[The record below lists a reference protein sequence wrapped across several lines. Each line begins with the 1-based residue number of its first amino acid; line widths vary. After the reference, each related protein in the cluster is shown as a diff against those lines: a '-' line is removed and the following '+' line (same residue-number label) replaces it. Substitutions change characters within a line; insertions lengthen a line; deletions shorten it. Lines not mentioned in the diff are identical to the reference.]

1 MTASSGGNVM
11 TTDIK
16 RNRNILIAVDES
28 ENAERAVLY
37 VKDLLAGLPG
47 FHITI
52 VTIIQEPPDD
62 YFITESEKKSW
73 IQKQNASAKSIL
85 HGYRDIFV
93 QGGFG
98 DADIT
103 LYPVMKECDSLAECI
118 LDEQRRLSCGTVVIG
133 RRGISKKEEFI
144 YGSTSNK
151 ILHISKDCSVWVI
164 E

>member
-1 MTASSGGNVM
+1 M

-16 RNRNILIAVDES
+16 KNRNILIAVDES
-28 ENAERAVLY
+28 DNAKRAVLY

-52 VTIIQEPPDD
+52 VTIVQQPPED
-62 YFITESEKKSW
+62 YFMTKDERDSW
-73 IQKQNASAKSIL
+73 IKNQNAAANSIL
-85 HGYRDIFV
+85 
-93 QGGFG
+93 QGCRQILLHDGFR
-98 DADIT
+98 AEDIT
-103 LYPVMKECDSLAECI
+103 LHPVMRECDSLAECI

-144 YGSTSNK
+144 FGSTSNK
-151 ILHISKDCSVWVI
+151 ILHTSKDCSVWVI